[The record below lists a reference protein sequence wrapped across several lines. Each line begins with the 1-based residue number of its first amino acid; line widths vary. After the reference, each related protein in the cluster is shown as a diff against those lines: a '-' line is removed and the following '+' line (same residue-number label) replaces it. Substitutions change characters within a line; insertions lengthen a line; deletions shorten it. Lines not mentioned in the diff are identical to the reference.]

1 MERKR
6 KLEITEYIKVKKN
19 VFYVFILVRF
29 LRFFLFLNV
38 FVIKY
43 PSTNVTL
50 NSILMIFF
58 IVCDVT

>member
-6 KLEITEYIKVKKN
+6 KLEITEYIKVKKT
-19 VFYVFILVRF
+19 FFTF
-29 LRFFLFLNV
+29 LFLSGFDVFLFLNV